1 MASKT
6 VPTSIVVVSPG
17 PLSPTP
23 STSSAMK
30 TSDPQS
36 SGPSA
41 SLLKTEDTD
50 DTEPAAE
57 GDIQVECP
65 LISCTVQV

>member
-1 MASKT
+1 
-6 VPTSIVVVSPG
+6 
-17 PLSPTP
+17 
-23 STSSAMK
+23 MK

-41 SLLKTEDTD
+41 SLLKTEETD